1 MIPMNKHILAAFI
14 AALFLLKTTKGEQV
28 YNLSKGL
35 LNSNVNQVIQV
46 DNDLWLATSRGV
58 SQIINWQNP
67 NTGGKQIANRAT
79 SVAVNAI
86 CKYEGDF
93 LWVSTNGKG
102 VYKYNT
108 KTREMLGFQ
117 HDLFRGKNIVSLA
130 YSADELFLE
139 EKGAGWTKINTKTL
153 ATSKIDKKAT
163 GLTLKTF
170 SFSGVKYGTEDGLL
184 NDNIISEIDYG
195 DFIYLISSLGIDAF
209 HKTYKSVHPVLS
221 KKWNFNQIV
230 RLKSGVLIATK
241 TGLYTYSWEDLAKS
255 ASEPKVSLQ
264 EWKLDGEVQTDS
276 EIDLSFSNYQF
287 DFILNT
293 KAFPSANK
301 YYYQIDGA
309 SWEEIVSPSFSVN
322 GLSHG
327 DYEVKFKACNKGGFC
342 AEVELISIH
351 IDHPLKKDWI
361 KHAAALLA
369 LIIYTIVVLQMN
381 KKKFVRQIQTL
392 EKAVYEKQE
401 EINRSKG

>member
-1 MIPMNKHILAAFI
+1 MKKHILAAFI
-14 AALFLLKTTKGEQV
+14 AAFFLLKTTKGEQV

-46 DNDLWLATSRGV
+46 DKDLWLATSRGV
-58 SQIINWQNP
+58 SQIINWQNT
-67 NTGGKQIANRAT
+67 NTRGKQIVNRAT

-86 CKYEGDF
+86 CKYKGEF
-93 LWVSTNGKG
+93 LWVATNGKG

-130 YSADELFLE
+130 YSADELYLE
-139 EKGAGWTKINTKTL
+139 EQGAGWTKINTKTF
-153 ATSKIDKKAT
+153 AITKVDKKPAE
-163 GLTLKTF
+163 LTPKTF
-170 SFSGVKYGTEDGLL
+170 SFNGVKYSTEEGLL

-195 DFIYLISSLGIDAF
+195 AFIYLISSLGVDAF
-209 HKTYKSVHPVLS
+209 HKTYKSIHPVLS
-221 KKWNFNQIV
+221 KKWSVNQV
-230 RLKSGVLIATK
+230 VKLKSGVLIATK
-241 TGLYTYSWEDLAKS
+241 TGLHTYSWEDLERPAN
-255 ASEPKVSLQ
+255 EPKVSLE

-276 EIDLSFSNYQF
+276 ATDLSFSNYQF

-293 KAFPSANK
+293 KAFTSANK
-301 YYYQIDGA
+301 YYYQVDGTN
-309 SWEEIVSPSFSVN
+309 WEEIVTPSFSVN

-327 DYEVKFKACNKGGFC
+327 DYVVKFKACNKGGFC
-342 AEVELISIH
+342 AEVELLNIH

-361 KHAAALLA
+361 KYAAALLA
-369 LIIYTIVVLQMN
+369 LVIYTIGVIQMN

-392 EKAVYEKQE
+392 EKAVYEKQKE
-401 EINRSKG
+401 LNRLK

>member
-1 MIPMNKHILAAFI
+1 MIRMNKHILAAFI
-14 AALFLLKTTKGEQV
+14 AAFFLLKTTKGEQV

-67 NTGGKQIANRAT
+67 NTGRKQIVNRAT

-93 LWVSTNGKG
+93 LWVATNGKG

-117 HDLFRGKNIVSLA
+117 HDLFRRKNIVSLA
-130 YSADELFLE
+130 YSADELYLE
-139 EKGAGWTKINTKTL
+139 EQGAGWTKINTKTFVTTK
-153 ATSKIDKKAT
+153 ADKKAT
-163 GLTLKTF
+163 ELTPKTF

-184 NDNIISEIDYG
+184 NDNIISEIDHG
-195 DFIYLISSLGIDAF
+195 AFIYLISSLGVDAF
-209 HKTYKSVHPVLS
+209 HKTYKRAYPVLS
-221 KKWNFNQIV
+221 KKWSVNQIV

-241 TGLYTYSWEDLAKS
+241 TGLHTYSWEDLEKS
-255 ASEPKVSLQ
+255 ANEPKVSLQ
-264 EWKLDGEVQTDS
+264 EWRLDGAVQTDS
-276 EIDLSFSNYQF
+276 EMDLSFSNYQF

-293 KAFPSANK
+293 KAFTSANK
-301 YYYQIDGA
+301 YYYQIDDTN
-309 SWEEIVSPSFSVN
+309 WEEIVTPSFSIN

-327 DYEVKFKACNKGGFC
+327 DYAVKFKACNKGGFC
-342 AEVELISIH
+342 AEVELLNIH

-361 KHAAALLA
+361 KYAAALLA
-369 LIIYTIVVLQMN
+369 LVIYTIGVIQMN

-392 EKAVYEKQE
+392 EKAVYEKQKE
-401 EINRSKG
+401 LNRLK